1 MKILK
6 LIILLT
12 AGMFSL
18 SSAAYAQFPVVS
30 AEDVKSRMD
39 GKKTVVLIDTR
50 NPDEYIAGHIPG
62 AVNIPS
68 DRMKMEMARLPKD
81 PSTPII
87 FYCRGA
93 G

>member
-1 MKILK
+1 MKIVK
-6 LIILLT
+6 LFILL
-12 AGMFSL
+12 AASVLLL
-18 SSAAYAQFPVVS
+18 SSAAYAQFPIVS

-39 GKKTVVLIDTR
+39 GKKKIVLIDTR
-50 NPDEYIAGHIPG
+50 NPDEYVAGHIPG
-62 AVNIPS
+62 AINIPA
-68 DRMKMEMARLPKD
+68 DRMKMEKAKLPKD